1 MQSATDMHAK
11 RHLKGMHI
19 GGALH
24 ATACLWVAHAQQ
36 LAVTPAQPMT
46 LQYPEIKPTVVDP
59 ADAGEAHA
67 DIVARA
73 VGHSGHDGRAAALL
87 TEVAHE
93 ERRARADAV
102 QPDPGAGVEILDSAD
117 GSAHVVG
124 GAEEVEAR

>member
-1 MQSATDMHAK
+1 MPLGRT
-11 RHLKGMHI
+11 
-19 GGALH
+19 
-24 ATACLWVAHAQQ
+24 QQ
-36 LAVTPAQPMT
+36 VTVTPAQPMT

-102 QPDPGAGVEILDSAD
+102 QPDSGAGVEILDSAY
-117 GSAHVVG
+117 GSAHIVG
-124 GAEEVEAR
+124 GAKEVEAR